1 MTTTGY
7 VRQSSGLI
15 ITSATIEASHF
26 NNEYNK
32 LQDAFSASVG
42 HTHDGTAGGGQ
53 QIPLATAVTGTLPI
67 ANGGTASTTAS
78 AARTA
83 LGLVIGTNVQAY
95 DADLAALAGLTS
107 AADKVPYFTGS
118 GTAAVTDLT
127 STARSLLDDASTSA
141 MRTTIGLVIGT
152 DVQAYDADTS
162 KIDVSETRSASINM
176 ADNILQRPEI
186 KDYSEAKQDVD
197 SDTTTVIDIVDGNVV
212 KLTHDANITTFT
224 WSNPSP
230 TGKACSFTLIRVKDN
245 SGTARTIAWP
255 ASVLWPGG
263 FEPSLTQTALAV
275 DILVFITYD
284 AGTTWYGNLVGN
296 GYA

>member
-83 LGLVIGTNVQAY
+83 L
-95 DADLAALAGLTS
+95 AGLTS

-141 MRTTIGLVIGT
+141 MRTTLGLVIGT